1 MKDWRR
7 GLGLLLLGAMA
18 WPATV
23 AAQTRPGGCPD
34 IAGHYRVAEFGS
46 ALGDAL
52 NALNARS
59 AGFTGSEVKITGRPE
74 TGLGVHLKS
83 GGSGAM
89 PANPNFVL
97 MSGVD
102 FQCKNGWLVLARSVE
117 SSRKFGET
125 WAEGRSVVS
134 LAPAAGGGL
143 RIESS
148 FSGSERTTLYSYDS
162 ARISVPKLGTGR
174 RLSEIIRWPDITE
187 PYAAPVAVTE
197 PAREPKAV
205 AQVRRMLDTKVL
217 GPVMLGGLK
226 ERGDAVAVT
235 LKPPKSDDAVRLED
249 RLREAAIPY
258 EVKVSPVW
266 SDRTWHMELLVWP
279 PGAGVTKPWKPSVH
293 RVEHELRK
301 FREPTVEVQRV
312 EAVGD
317 TYVATLRITGQRPVD
332 GTLERLKTHSTM
344 FSEIELLKEV
354 QRTDPLE
361 ARVAQVRLR
370 VR

>member
-7 GLGLLLLGAMA
+7 GLDLLLLGAMA

-23 AAQTRPGGCPD
+23 AAQAKGGGCPD
-34 IAGHYRVAEFGS
+34 IAGHYRVADFGP

-52 NALNARS
+52 DALNARS

-83 GGSGAM
+83 GSTGAM
-89 PANPNFVL
+89 PAIPNVL
-97 MSGVD
+97 LMYGID
-102 FQCKNGWLVLARSVE
+102 FQCKDGWLVLARSVE
-117 SSRKFGET
+117 AKRKFGEI

-148 FSGSERTTLYSYDS
+148 FSGSERTNLYSYDS

-174 RLSEIIRWPDITE
+174 RLSEIIRWPDIAE
-187 PYAAPVAVTE
+187 PYAAPRAGTE
-197 PAREPKAV
+197 PASEPKAV
-205 AQVRRMLDTKVL
+205 AQVRRLLDTRVL
-217 GPVMLGGLK
+217 GPVMLGGLQ
-226 ERGDAVAVT
+226 ERGGAVAVT
-235 LKPPKSDDAVRLED
+235 LKPPKSEDAVRLED

-258 EVKVSPVW
+258 QVTVSPVW

-279 PGAGVTKPWKPSVH
+279 PGAGVTRPWKPSVH
-293 RVEHELRK
+293 RVEHELRR

-317 TYVATLRITGQRPVD
+317 AYVATLRITGPVD
-332 GTLERLKTHSTM
+332 GMLERLKTLSTM
-344 FSEIELLKEV
+344 FSEIELLREA